1 MLMERQCSRTEA
13 ISSKAKLWWFI
24 RLAESGMSAATCWR
38 RDASV
43 SIVEVGRFELRY
55 FTIEIKE
62 LAEWYGLEV
71 ARIAVDEMFD

>member
-1 MLMERQCSRTEA
+1 MQPYRGYFIEGKAMVVHPFSRQWYVGGDVLTTG
-13 ISSKAKLWWFI
+13 
-24 RLAESGMSAATCWR
+24 RLS
-38 RDASV
+38 